1 MSKRKSTSNNGEQLS
16 RKTQSASKS
25 SNSSGK
31 KRSLPINISIESDE
45 EKEMDDEDALPS
57 TSTEI
62 TNQSSS
68 APSKDIPQP
77 DSVPSLKRKPHS
89 WVWKHATLIKVTG
102 EPDKYSCLYCDK
114 KFLRNG
120 TGVISRHLK
129 NKHSE
134 KLKTDQ
140 QCTLTSSGKVVA
152 PFKVVFFLL

>member
-57 TSTEI
+57 TSREI

-68 APSKDIPQP
+68 APSKGIN
-77 DSVPSLKRKPHS
+77 
-89 WVWKHATLIKVTG
+89 
-102 EPDKYSCLYCDK
+102 YSI
-114 KFLRNG
+114 F
-120 TGVISRHLK
+120 
-129 NKHSE
+129 
-134 KLKTDQ
+134 
-140 QCTLTSSGKVVA
+140 
-152 PFKVVFFLL
+152 